1 MAAISLERH
10 RMIDLAIAL
19 VERKLRTTPAH
30 VLTGLPEPELRSLYR
45 MVHGTS
51 PSSGSMPSTG
61 HLLTSRRRQ
70 AMISAYIAV
79 YLGIASE
86 SARLRVEARTLIQSF
101 DLFTALIGEGD
112 PHDVD
117 LTACW
122 SVLREYQ
129 AGISRRPLCG
139 QCGTYYIISDH
150 SDVPPTCPFCALR
163 KRQVQSVRLAH

>member
-1 MAAISLERH
+1 
-10 RMIDLAIAL
+10 
-19 VERKLRTTPAH
+19 
-30 VLTGLPEPELRSLYR
+30 
-45 MVHGTS
+45 
-51 PSSGSMPSTG
+51 
-61 HLLTSRRRQ
+61 
-70 AMISAYIAV
+70 MISAYIAV